1 MKPLLYGLSLVILM
15 LSHGALA
22 AENQMEAGAAI
33 AWSAEGRVFRTTP
46 DQIEFQGAL
55 EGIMY
60 IESSSGAL
68 DEAFVECSFKQVV
81 KDGSETTHGSGN
93 CMIIQSAD
101 DSAFAEFD
109 CNGVIGACRGE
120 FRLTAGTGRLKG
132 IKGSS
137 PLIMRSPLRHMLD
150 GISNGSVIGVDSGI
164 ALLLDLKYTL
174 GGK

>member
-1 MKPLLYGLSLVILM
+1 MKMLLSALGLLL

-33 AWSAEGRVFRTTP
+33 AWSGEGRVFRTTP
-46 DQIEFQGAL
+46 NQVEFLGAI

-60 IESSSGAL
+60 IESSSGEL

-81 KDGSETTHGSGN
+81 KDGSASTSGSGN

-109 CNGVIGACRGE
+109 CSGVIGACRGE
-120 FRLTAGTGRLKG
+120 FRLTAGTGKLKG
-132 IKGSS
+132 ITGSS

-150 GISNGSVIGVDSGI
+150 GISNGSIIGVDSGI
-164 ALLLDLKYTL
+164 ALLLDLKYSL